1 MLVAIM
7 SNTFEEVYAMQ
18 NIYSIMAKIR
28 FVSELE
34 SGFVKKQGKQDQNTS
49 RYLYVIKPTYNQ
61 VDQEDF
67 DFEATTTSTLSKIE
81 GAIENR
87 TRQVEQSVDNLRYD
101 FSHRINQL
109 EEKLNEIMGVC
120 KQNQDNCNLN
130 DVDDGNSSQYSHKFS
145 DKEH

>member
-49 RYLYVIKPTYNQ
+49 RYLYVIKPTYN
-61 VDQEDF
+61 
-67 DFEATTTSTLSKIE
+67 
-81 GAIENR
+81 
-87 TRQVEQSVDNLRYD
+87 
-101 FSHRINQL
+101 
-109 EEKLNEIMGVC
+109 
-120 KQNQDNCNLN
+120 
-130 DVDDGNSSQYSHKFS
+130 
-145 DKEH
+145 